1 MAIQKNKKR
10 IDPRYFLNE
19 TTYRDLDEGTDLK
32 ADIAARV
39 QAAAKALSNI
49 GMFVGP
55 LQQSQEQGDQR
66 LAEMVLSVEETLL
79 QILRQL
85 EG

>member
-55 LQQSQEQGDQR
+55 LQQSGDHQDQR
-66 LAEMVLSVEETLL
+66 LAEMVLSVEETLN
-79 QILRQL
+79 QILVQL
-85 EG
+85 SG